1 MKCNTLT
8 FVVVVGILLF
18 GSLGLLGAGRTPL
31 LLPGDSDNDGVPD
44 EIDQCPA
51 EDASFFDRNGDGCID
66 DAASARHIEFW
77 AKGDLPFTYYINAD
91 GAPGIGNGSD
101 FTAIQSGMS
110 AWSGIQ
116 GVTFS
121 VTYGGTTAEEN
132 SDALDGV
139 NLVTF
144 KDSEYQFG
152 TYTIAV
158 GISTSYTVPTSHNN
172 KSYRPGQIVD
182 ADLIFNS
189 AMKFKTPTAGNTGTD
204 IQSVVTHEAGHL
216 FGISHTPVK
225 TSTMFF
231 VLPPGTDASSLESDD
246 ELMFFKA
253 YGDSMTVAN
262 ASRIS
267 GTVTHGKA
275 NTPVAGA
282 IVFAIDAASG
292 DTATADYTLPNGSYA
307 FPGLPDGDYYIAI
320 HQIDTSA
327 AIGYLMP
334 RYVNALVETTAVMR
348 FPPEYYDQAESN
360 TDNPENKTAVAIT
373 AGLKVTGINLITNI
387 DVTPPEIV
395 ETTPLENASSVKIDA
410 AIKITFSEQIDDA
423 SISKNFSLVNEAT
436 QTSIYGKGILLHDDS
451 VLAFTPSVPFDFATQ
466 YSLTLKTGLT
476 DKYDNGLAQEYTTSF
491 TTELMPPVAI
501 SSLAPNKGV
510 IGTVVVING
519 VGFDRIET
527 NNTVMFGSLQ
537 AEVVNAYPNRL
548 IVLVP
553 QTATTSDVTV
563 EVGENTSNAINFTI
577 LSATEIARGFQS
589 GIAELN
595 ARPRSITVLPEGG
608 YAYVATDAGVA
619 VVVVD
624 PGIAGYL
631 DVTPIT
637 VSGGLDA
644 TDAAPDGK
652 MVYGV
657 SGTNEKIYAID
668 SDPSHGPLFNT
679 VLAELPTGAEPLG
692 ITIDPSG
699 GRAFVPTADG
709 EIQIWDVRKGSE
721 TFNSQIGAIIPPDAS
736 VRGKMAVDPAGDYLL
751 SLSGAGKLYVFDLG
765 PDTLYATATVLSDPK
780 DVVVDPTGQHAFV
793 SDGTGNV
800 SIVPLS
806 GLFKKS
812 YDINTGGSLLGM
824 TVTPA
829 GMYLYACNRQLELLD
844 VIDINENGAN
854 PRSLVATIPLGSNP
868 IDIDLSPD
876 GFYAFSVVDRDQQ
889 LIVSTIGLGPELKSL
904 SRRAGPPGTKLV
916 LAGNG
921 FGAPPQETRVVFSN
935 IFGGPPV
942 EVTPS
947 YNSGTS
953 LTVMVPD
960 SAGSGPVKIIVNDPD
975 PSVPQQVSN
984 SLYFQV
990 LSFLTPPGRLRLAA
1004 RAYAGIGV
1012 LPVLEF
1018 SPTGDFLVVGGETS
1032 GPRGIMGVFDTDPES
1047 IVFNQ
1052 WIKTVAVSNRAL
1064 SDIAITP
1071 DGERAYLLPDT
1082 AGSPIL
1088 CHNVNYH
1095 SGTFGKRVGEIDLS
1109 SRGVTRFLRL
1119 GISPDGEI
1127 LLASGLNAG
1136 NDSLYAIDI
1145 VPGSTNENRVIKA
1158 IGGDGGK
1165 VIDVRDIAF
1174 HPAGRF
1180 AYIGIHGLAGNAS
1193 IDVLCLDQTTPN
1205 FLWFVAS
1212 VPLYMGDVTLI
1223 HSIAFEPDGGR
1234 CLVLMSGPFVKAYD
1248 IAVIDASN
1256 PAIPVFGTSIHLPV
1270 LNFPGQ
1276 GAVLNVSPRGDRA
1289 IAAVSGEDNAYY
1301 SVDLTSHADTVV
1313 DAVYYN
1319 SLLTKVDMD
1328 FTPDGSRLY
1337 VAGPYQDSLFIYD
1350 FNAANRL
1357 YMRSGNEQSGIIGQP
1372 LAAPLRV
1379 WVAMSDILTVPV
1391 PGVPVTFEVTT
1402 GGGCFTDSYLTKQVV
1417 ATGQDGYAEIDWT
1430 LGSVVGVQ
1438 TQRVAVT
1445 AEGLVGSPMQFI
1457 ADSYDDP
1464 TNLPLDLAQMLPL
1477 GGAINVSAT
1486 TAVQG
1491 VFSRAVDPASISE
1504 TTFYINKTSDASL
1517 VSAITG
1523 YSDKYRRVSLM
1534 PVQALDYS
1542 TQYSIVTTAGISA
1555 TDDGP
1560 LRNPGSLEFFTAAR
1574 PPLLLT
1580 SVTPPSGT
1588 AASTLVLA
1596 GKGFDP
1602 VVANDKVLFND
1613 TEAVPFDAGVD
1624 FMKVKVPSDAITGAV
1639 RVVCGSDTSN
1649 ALPFVML
1656 VPNYSPIDEVLTTIG
1671 TGGASAKSVAITPD
1685 GALAYSVSPDGDV
1698 VIPIDVNGQTAYSSI
1713 SVGDNPVA
1721 IDIHPDNTYGYVAN
1735 FGAGTVSV
1743 ICINPDSVRFNKV
1756 VETIKV
1762 GTSPID
1768 IAVRPDGNRI
1778 YVANLGSSDVSV
1790 VDGDEDSEAHH
1801 QVLTTVGTGG
1811 AASKSVAITPDG
1823 TKVYVGTETGYIV
1836 IDSQSN
1842 AVLTT
1847 IGTGGA
1853 STKSVSIT
1861 PDGGMLILVTTEGM
1875 VVIYDI
1881 APGSS
1886 TPNSVLTTI
1895 GTGGAAVKSVC
1906 ITPDGATLYIILENS
1921 DKAIAY
1927 SLTVIGSAGA
1937 IAPGTPVPPSAVV
1950 LTPIDTIPTGRDPA
1964 CIVFDPSGS
1973 GLALICNAGDNTITF
1988 LNASNVPAGQ
1998 IKADIVVTPR
2008 TLNLR
2013 SNGRWVTGSIELPT
2027 GYWPEEIDLGSVL
2040 LQSAIHAELG
2050 KVGFEDSDQ
2059 DGLRELVLKFDR
2071 AAFQAILPQG
2081 EYVPV
2086 AIAGTARNRSF
2097 SGADTIRT
2105 IRPVVKHPTGCALA
2119 MGEITTITW
2128 TSPAGYK
2135 VDSVSVHWTHA
2146 GTVDWFV
2153 IAHGISDNHSL
2164 PWQVPN
2170 ALYDKCRVMVS
2181 LYDKGLVIGMGMSQD
2196 EFMIGLPIA
2205 VTVGSFSGS
2214 LGEGAAVL
2222 AWSTMLE
2229 QNIDGFNLLRGESE
2243 EGLYER
2249 INPRVIPSEGST
2261 SGGAYEFRDS
2271 MITLNRSYFYKLEEV
2286 SGEHSKV
2293 IFGPYEVVCRAPFE
2307 LAQNVP
2313 NPFNPT
2319 TSIRFTI
2326 PEDGHVMLAVYD
2338 AAGQRIRTLV
2348 DKPLKANFYR
2358 VDWNGRND
2366 AGRQVSSGMY
2376 FYRIHAGR
2384 HTQARKML
2392 LLR

>member
-1 MKCNTLT
+1 MKYNTLT
-8 FVVVVGILLF
+8 LIVIVGILLF
-18 GSLGLLGAGRTPL
+18 GSLGLSGAGRTPL
-31 LLPGDSDNDGVPD
+31 LLPGDADNDGVPD
-44 EIDQCPA
+44 AIDQCPA

-77 AKGDLPFTYYINAD
+77 AKRDLPFRYYINAD
-91 GAPGIGNGSD
+91 GAPGINNGSD

-121 VTYGGTTAEEN
+121 VTYGGTTAQQN
-132 SDALDGV
+132 SGALDQV
-139 NLVTF
+139 NLITF

-152 TYTIAV
+152 SYTIAV
-158 GISTSYTVPTSHNN
+158 GISTSFTVPTNHNN

-182 ADLIFNS
+182 ADLIFNP
-189 AMKFKTPTAGNTGTD
+189 AMKFKTPTAGSSGTD
-204 IQSVVTHEAGHL
+204 IRSVVTHEAGHL

-267 GTVTHGKA
+267 GTVTHGKTNA
-275 NTPVAGA
+275 PVAGA
-282 IVFAIDAASG
+282 IVFAVDAASG
-292 DTATADYTLPNGSYA
+292 DTATADYTLPSGSYA
-307 FPGLPDGDYYIAI
+307 FPGLPAGDYYIAI

-334 RYVNALVETTAVMR
+334 RYVNALVETTAVVR
-348 FPPEYYDQAESN
+348 FPPEYYDQAESSS
-360 TDNPENKTAVAIT
+360 DNPDDKTAISIT
-373 AGLKVTGINLITNI
+373 AGAKVAGINLVTNI
-387 DVTPPEIV
+387 DVTPPEV
-395 ETTPLENASSVKIDA
+395 VKTTPLANASSVKIDA
-410 AIKITFSEQIDDA
+410 AIKINFSEAIDDN
-423 SISKNFSLVNEAT
+423 SVSGNFSLVDAAT
-436 QTSIYGKGILLHDDS
+436 GTFIKGKGIFLHDDS
-451 VLAFTPSVPFDFATQ
+451 VLAFTPSQPFDFATN
-466 YSLTLKTGLT
+466 YNLTLKTGLT
-476 DKYDNGLAQEYTTSF
+476 DRFANGLAQQYITSF

-501 SSLAPNKGV
+501 TSLAPNQGV
-510 IGTVVVING
+510 VSTVVVING
-519 VGFDRIET
+519 VGFSSTKT
-527 NNTVMFGSLQ
+527 NNTVMFGSVQ

-553 QTATTSDVTV
+553 HTATTSDVTV
-563 EVGENTSNAINFTI
+563 QVGEHVSNAINFTI

-619 VVVVD
+619 AVVVD

-631 DVTPIT
+631 DVTTIT

-644 TDAAPDGK
+644 TDATPDGK

-679 VLAELPTGAEPLG
+679 VLAELPVGAEPLG

-721 TFNSQIGAIIPPDAS
+721 TRNSQIGAIIPPDAS

-829 GMYLYACNRQLELLD
+829 GMYLYACNRQLELID
-844 VIDINENGAN
+844 VIDPRENGPN

-889 LIVSTIGLGPELKSL
+889 LIVNTIGLGPELKSL

-921 FGAPPQETRVVFSN
+921 FGAAPQETRVVFSN

-953 LTVMVPD
+953 LTVIVPD

-975 PSVPQQVSN
+975 PSVPQQASN

-1012 LPVLEF
+1012 LPVLKF
-1018 SPTGDFLVVGGETS
+1018 SPTGDFLVVGGETP

-1052 WIKTVAVSNRAL
+1052 WIKTVAVSNGAL

-1071 DGERAYLLPDT
+1071 DGGRAYLLPDT

-1095 SGTFGKRVGEIDLS
+1095 SGLFGKRVGQIDLS
-1109 SRGVTRFLRL
+1109 SRGVTRFWRL

-1127 LLASGLNAG
+1127 LLASGSNAG
-1136 NDSLYAIDI
+1136 SDSLYAIDI
-1145 VPGSTNENRVIKA
+1145 VPESTNENKVIEA
-1158 IGGDGGK
+1158 IGGFSGAP
-1165 VIDVRDIAF
+1165 INARDIAF
-1174 HPAGRF
+1174 HPGGRY
-1180 AYIGIHGLAGNAS
+1180 AYIGNGANES
-1193 IDVLCLDQTTPN
+1193 IDVLCLDQTSAN
-1205 FLWFVAS
+1205 YLRIVAS
-1212 VPLYMGDVTLI
+1212 IDVHVTPQRYI
-1223 HSIAFEPDGGR
+1223 YSVSFIPDGTR
-1234 CLVLMSGPFVKAYD
+1234 CLVLTSMPMEKAYQ
-1248 IAVIDASN
+1248 VISLNTSDPAN
-1256 PAIPVFGTSIHLPV
+1256 PVLGTSLHLPV
-1270 LNFPGQ
+1270 TNFPGQ
-1276 GAVLNVSPRGDRA
+1276 GAGLDVSPRGDRA
-1289 IAAVSGEDNAYY
+1289 IAAVSGTANAFY
-1301 SVDLTSHADTVV
+1301 SIDLTAPQDTVV
-1313 DAVYYN
+1313 DEIYYS
-1319 SLLTKVDMD
+1319 SLISKVDMD

-1350 FNAANRL
+1350 FNAANQL
-1357 YMRSGNEQSGIIGQP
+1357 YMVSGNEQSGIIDQP

-1379 WVAMSDILTVPV
+1379 RVVGASGPTVLPV

-1402 GGGCFTDSYLTKQVV
+1402 TGGGYFTDSYLTKQVL
-1417 ATGQDGYAEIDWT
+1417 ATGQDGVAEINWT

-1438 TQRVAVT
+1438 TQRVRVSS
-1445 AEGLVGSPMQFI
+1445 ESLVGSPMQFI

-1477 GGAINVSAT
+1477 GGAINVSVT

-1491 VFSRAVDPASISE
+1491 IFSRAVDPASISDA
-1504 TTFYINKTSDASL
+1504 TFSVVKKTDAS
-1517 VSAITG
+1517 VVPAIAG
-1523 YSDKYRRVSLM
+1523 YSDAYRRVALI
-1534 PVQALDYS
+1534 PVDALEYS
-1542 TQYSIVTTAGISA
+1542 TEYSILATAGVLASG
-1555 TDDGP
+1555 DGP
-1560 LRNPGSLEFFTAAR
+1560 LRNPGTFEFLTSAR

-1580 SVTPPSGT
+1580 SVTPPS
-1588 AASTLVLA
+1588 AAAAATLVLA

-1602 VVANDKVLFND
+1602 AVASDKVLFND
-1613 TEAVPFDAGVD
+1613 TEAAPYAAGVD

-1656 VPNYSPIDEVLTTIG
+1656 VPSTSPLDEVLATIG
-1671 TGGASAKSVAITPD
+1671 TGGSSVKSVSITPD
-1685 GALAYSVSPDGDV
+1685 GALAYSVSPDGDI
-1698 VIPIDVNGQTAYSSI
+1698 VIPIDVDGQTTYSSI

-1735 FGAGTVSV
+1735 FGSGTVSV

-1768 IAVRPDGNRI
+1768 VAVRPDGNRI

-1801 QVLTTVGTGG
+1801 QVLATIGTGG
-1811 AASKSVAITPDG
+1811 SAAKSVAITPDG
-1823 TKVYVGTETGYIV
+1823 TKVYVGTDAGYVV
-1836 IDSQSN
+1836 IDSKSN
-1842 AVLTT
+1842 AVLST
-1847 IGTGGA
+1847 IGTGGS

-1861 PDGGMLILVTTEGM
+1861 PDGGLLILVTTEGT
-1875 VVIYDI
+1875 VIIYDI

-1886 TPNSVLTTI
+1886 TPNKVLATI
-1895 GTGGAAVKSVC
+1895 GSGGSAVKSVS
-1906 ITPDGATLYIILENS
+1906 ITPDGAVLYIILENS

-1950 LTPIDTIPTGRDPA
+1950 LMPIDTIPTGKDPA

-1973 GLALICNAGDNTITF
+1973 GLALICNAGDKTITF
-1988 LNASNVPAGQ
+1988 LNTSSVYSGELRAE
-1998 IKADIVVTPR
+1998 IEIYPR
-2008 TLNLR
+2008 VLNLR
-2013 SNGRWVTGSIELPT
+2013 SPWLRWIMGFIELPA
-2027 GYWPEEIDLGSVL
+2027 GYSPKEIDIKSVL
-2040 LQSAIHAELG
+2040 LQNAIHPLPWLHWYQDHDRDG
-2050 KVGFEDSDQ
+2050 K
-2059 DGLRELVLKFDR
+2059 RELVLFFDR
-2071 AAFQAILPQG
+2071 VAFQKLLPQG

-2086 AIAGTARNRSF
+2086 TITGMARNHRF

-2105 IRPVVKHPTGCALA
+2105 IRPCVKHPSGCMLIA
-2119 MGEITTITW
+2119 GERTTITW
-2128 TSPAGYK
+2128 TSPVGCK
-2135 VDSVSVHWTHA
+2135 VDSVAVQWTPND
-2146 GTVDWFV
+2146 GGNWYM
-2153 IAHGISDNHSL
+2153 IAHGVPDTHSL
-2164 PWQVPN
+2164 PWQVPAEPHN
-2170 ALYDKCRVMVS
+2170 FCRVMVT
-2181 LYDKGLVIGMGMSQD
+2181 LYGGRDMLGQGISQD
-2196 EFMIGLPIA
+2196 IFVVTSPVA
-2205 VTVGSFSGS
+2205 VTVQEFNGA
-2214 LGEGAAVL
+2214 LEKGAAVL
-2222 AWSTMLE
+2222 KWSTILE
-2229 QNIDGFNLLRGESE
+2229 QSIEGFNLVRGENE
-2243 EGLYER
+2243 DGLYER
-2249 INPRVIPSEGST
+2249 INAAVIPSAGVK
-2261 SGGAYEFRDS
+2261 GGAYEFRDTT
-2271 MITLNRSYFYKLEEV
+2271 IALNRSYFYKLQQV
-2286 SGEHSKV
+2286 SGRDSKV
-2293 IFGPYEVVCRAPFE
+2293 IFGPYEIVCRAPFE

-2319 TSIRFTI
+2319 TSIRFTV
-2326 PEDGHVMLAVYD
+2326 PEDSYVMLAVYD
-2338 AAGQRIRTLV
+2338 VAGRRIRTLV

-2376 FYRIHAGR
+2376 FYRIQAGR